1 MFSSCCAESEVTQGS
16 WWHDPD
22 HREAIAATDLY
33 IADSAVGSLAW
44 PQGVCASFVA
54 FGIASRSAT
63 NVTEHEL
70 HFGWEMCGSGY
81 VDPPPAGGY
90 VDAAARAAAVAAAG
104 AERTPQ
110 VRAAYLDFERSLVGF
125 CRNNKLLLLAAAIGT
140 AVAALFSFA
149 CNIYLMCYW
158 KPDPKQTVAQAM
170 SMLASAL
177 QQDMGRGMAA
187 VTAGAAEDESA
198 RRERHK
204 RKKERRRR
212 RRSSAGGGG
221 MI

>member
-1 MFSSCCAESEVTQGS
+1 MSSSSGPV
-16 WWHDPD
+16 P
-22 HREAIAATDLY
+22 EAGLWQPVY
-33 IADSAVGSLAW
+33 
-44 PQGVCASFVA
+44 P
-54 FGIASRSAT
+54 RPP
-63 NVTEHEL
+63 NVL
-70 HFGWEMCGSGY
+70 C
-81 VDPPPAGGY
+81 
-90 VDAAARAAAVAAAG
+90 
-104 AERTPQ
+104 
-110 VRAAYLDFERSLVGF
+110 
-125 CRNNKLLLLAAAIGT
+125 
-140 AVAALFSFA
+140 
-149 CNIYLMCYW
+149 CYW